1 MKRRNVIALL
11 GSIVMWPLGTDAQPL
26 GIPVVGYLSNLS
38 ADVRVALIE
47 AFREGLKEFGFI
59 DGQNVR
65 IEYRFADNQN
75 DKLTAMASDLVA
87 RKVDVIV
94 ASGGNHSIQIAK
106 ALTSTIPIVFTTGLD
121 PVKAGFVTSLNRPDA
136 NVTGSS
142 FFSVE
147 LGAKHIELAHELM
160 PHAKRLA
167 VIVNKNNQ
175 EAEFYVPIAQ
185 SAARAL
191 DLSLQQFSAGNG
203 NEIDAAFAEIAR
215 QQVDAVLVAADPFFT
230 ARAGQFAEL
239 AARNAIPLICANR
252 DYALAGGL
260 VSYGNN
266 PAEAYRSAGTY
277 VGRILKGAKPVE
289 LPISRATKFELI
301 LNAKTAKALGIA
313 IPITLSAAADEIIE

>member
-1 MKRRNVIALL
+1 MQRRNLIALL
-11 GSIVMWPLGTDAQPL
+11 GSIVMWPLGTNAQPVR
-26 GIPVVGYLSNLS
+26 IPVVGYLSNLS
-38 ADVRVALIE
+38 VDARVTLVE
-47 AFREGLKEFGFI
+47 AFRDGLKEFGFI

-65 IEYRFADNQN
+65 IEYRFADNLG

-94 ASGGNHSIQIAK
+94 ASGGNNSILTAK

-147 LGAKHIELAHELM
+147 LAHELM
-160 PHAKRLA
+160 PNAKHLA
-167 VIVNKNNQ
+167 VIANTNNQ
-175 EAEFYVPIAQ
+175 EAAFYVPIAE
-185 SAARAL
+185 SAAHAL
-191 DLSLQQFSAGNG
+191 GLSLQQFSASNE
-203 NEIDAAFAEIAR
+203 NEIDAAFAEIGR
-215 QQVDAVLVAADPFFT
+215 QQIDAVLVAADPFFT
-230 ARAGQFAEL
+230 ARARQFTEL
-239 AARNAIPLICANR
+239 AARNSIPLICTNR

-266 PAEAYRSAGTY
+266 PAHAYHDAGAY

-289 LPISRATKFELI
+289 LPISRVTKFELV
-301 LNAKTAKALGIA
+301 LNAKTAKALGVK
-313 IPITLSAAADEIIE
+313 IPITVSAAADEIIE